1 MYVKDHTECQRIF
14 HNLSHH
20 EYWLASHSTCKFDL
34 SFLLSLTAPR
44 RQGSKDWGLSRPQA
58 PWTRKSI
65 FTHIIISWPVNHLF
79 KQSKLL
85 EELIISLNRIRLEC
99 LVISK
104 IRRIIILTARKSIK
118 TKQYPTSLYGY
129 WEQCRRTNKQK
140 TLVSWH
146 LKVTRSFLS
155 EGRWVDTI
163 LISWR
168 VESEEA
174 ASLLG
179 AGDVWEQKVARSQTA
194 ATDWSLLPPTS
205 AQQFFREAQFNSG
218 LTWNPEQSLESRE
231 REREIR
237 IDDV

>member
-44 RQGSKDWGLSRPQA
+44 RQGRKDWGLSRPQA

-129 WEQCRRTNKQK
+129 WERCRRTNKQTK
-140 TLVSWH
+140 NPSQLTSQSYKVFLEWGQMGGYHIDLLKSWIW
-146 LKVTRSFLS
+146 RSS
-155 EGRWVDTI
+155 EPAG
-163 LISWR
+163 SWR
-168 VESEEA
+168 R
-174 ASLLG
+174 LG
-179 AGDVWEQKVARSQTA
+179 TEGSQKSDCCNR
-194 ATDWSLLPPTS
+194 
-205 AQQFFREAQFNSG
+205 
-218 LTWNPEQSLESRE
+218 LESAAPDLRST
-231 REREIR
+231 
-237 IDDV
+237 VLQGSTVQ